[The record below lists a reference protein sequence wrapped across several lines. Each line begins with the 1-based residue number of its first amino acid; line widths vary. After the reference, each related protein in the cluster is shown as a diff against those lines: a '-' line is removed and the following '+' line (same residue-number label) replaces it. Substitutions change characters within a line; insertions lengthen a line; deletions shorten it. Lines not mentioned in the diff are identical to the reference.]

1 MYISL
6 TLKNKMEVGISFT
19 YKDVTLPS
27 YNVNLKTELKI
38 ANDIY
43 NAVQKYI
50 NELESDELVFTLKYS
65 QIDASVELRVVG
77 ERQLVYSTI
86 EDIRDVVDSLY
97 ESM

>member
-1 MYISL
+1 
-6 TLKNKMEVGISFT
+6 MEVGISFT

-27 YNVNLKTELKI
+27 YNIDIKTELKI

-50 NELESDELVFTLKYS
+50 NELESGECGLVFTLNYS

-97 ESM
+97 E